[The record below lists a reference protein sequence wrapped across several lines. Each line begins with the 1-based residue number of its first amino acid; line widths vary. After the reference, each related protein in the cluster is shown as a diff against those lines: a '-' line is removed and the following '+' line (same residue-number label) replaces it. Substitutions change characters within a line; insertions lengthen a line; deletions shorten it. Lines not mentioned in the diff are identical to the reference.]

1 VRVQVGDISLSCLV
15 AGSESSRPVVFIH
28 GFPFSKAMWGP
39 QMSALASGY
48 RVVTYDIRGHGE
60 SDRGDGHYLIEFFVD
75 DLIGLLD
82 ALHIDD
88 PVLVGLSMGGYI
100 VLRAVERSPERFSAL
115 VLCDTRSEADSN
127 EGKLKRA
134 AMIRLLKTEGI
145 DAFAEQ
151 SIKTL
156 FAPDSFT
163 KNPSAVSFVR
173 DTILATPPETIAAT
187 HIALSARTDHTDSLS
202 RITVPTLILVGEHDA
217 VTPPSA
223 ALSMKERIQ
232 HADVHIISGA
242 GHVSNLENPQEF
254 NRFLKAFLDK
264 LT

>member
-1 VRVQVGDISLSCLV
+1 MPSP
-15 AGSESSRPVVFIH
+15 SR
-28 GFPFSKAMWGP
+28 
-39 QMSALASGY
+39 AS
-48 RVVTYDIRGHGE
+48 
-60 SDRGDGHYLIEFFVD
+60 
-75 DLIGLLD
+75 
-82 ALHIDD
+82 
-88 PVLVGLSMGGYI
+88 
-100 VLRAVERSPERFSAL
+100 
-115 VLCDTRSEADSN
+115 
-127 EGKLKRA
+127 
-134 AMIRLLKTEGI
+134 
-145 DAFAEQ
+145 
-151 SIKTL
+151 KTL

-173 DTILATPPETIAAT
+173 DTILATTPETIAAT

-264 LT
+264 LM